1 MQQKYEIIPFN
12 ERMPMQ
18 CVLHKIGYLEPH
30 IHDYFEI
37 DMVLSGNLRAVSDG
51 QTYNLGAEDIITFD
65 AHSVHEL
72 RGKDCILICV
82 QFEQSLFE
90 KTLPAPTR
98 PRFFCNSS
106 VQKNNPA
113 FDGIRRLIAKIVKN
127 NTELRSGYVLHNWS
141 LIYELMDVLF
151 NNFRVNTSHSQDA
164 QNHRYAARMTE
175 ISKIMRE
182 HYMENFSLSMLADML
197 YLSAPY
203 LSRFF
208 DRQFGMSFSAYLTQ
222 LRINHALNE
231 LLNTNKNIEEI
242 SADSG
247 FPNSHAFV
255 SAFKREFGVLPSVY
269 RRQNKLD
276 EEEHPPAVPVV
287 EYHDYMEGL
296 AKYLTEEVKRPD
308 PVNAISC
315 SARFDGAAKAKKLR
329 HTWKNIMC
337 VTSAADLLL
346 GDIRSVIKRVQ
357 REIKFNYVRFN
368 GILSDDMHIYNETAS
383 GEPVYNFI
391 FVDKIID
398 FLRSVNLKPFIQLS
412 FMPALLA
419 KDPGRRLFGY
429 LVSEPRDL
437 EKWCGLVMALVE
449 HLISRYGEEE
459 IVLWKFSVWNEPDTP
474 PRLYGFSTDEDFYN
488 FYKQTYIT
496 IKNISGKIQVGTP
509 STFYIIDEIHHTW
522 YIDFFKWCCENG
534 CKPDFFNFSYYD
546 VVFPQDSDNVQGTFG
561 FVDKMIL
568 RDTPGG
574 LSSFADKVISERAK
588 LGAAA
593 LPIYLTEWNTSPSQ
607 RDWLNDTCYKSCYI
621 VKNILENY
629 DRLESF
635 GYWSLSDFMGEA
647 PLPGE
652 TFFGG
657 LGIFTVNGIPKAAYY
672 ALWLLGKLGD
682 EFISNDEGWFATKK
696 EKEYRIIMYNYRH
709 ISHLYA
715 QGERFDMTFSDRY
728 TLFAPEQLMDFH
740 ITINNIQ
747 SGKYLVR
754 ETILNRNSGS
764 AFDKW
769 VQSGALEIDSEQE
782 FETLSAHSVPACRKY
797 VIEAAENTL
806 KLDALLDML
815 EVRLMTIEKIS
826 ERSAL

>member
-1 MQQKYEIIPFN
+1 M
-12 ERMPMQ
+12 
-18 CVLHKIGYLEPH
+18 
-30 IHDYFEI
+30 
-37 DMVLSGNLRAVSDG
+37 
-51 QTYNLGAEDIITFD
+51 
-65 AHSVHEL
+65 
-72 RGKDCILICV
+72 

-98 PRFFCNSS
+98 PQFFCNSS
-106 VQKNNPA
+106 VQKSNPA
-113 FDGIRRLIAKIVKN
+113 FDCIRRLIAKIAKN
-127 NTELRSGYVLHNWS
+127 NAEMQQGYVFHNRA
-141 LIYELMDVLF
+141 LIYELMNVLY
-151 NNFRVNTSHSQDA
+151 NNFRINGSSSQDA
-164 QNHRYAARMTE
+164 QNYRYAARMTE

-182 HYMENFSLSMLADML
+182 HYNENFSLSMLADML

-208 DRQFGMSFSAYLTQ
+208 YRQFGMSFSAYLAQ

-255 SAFKREFGVLPSVY
+255 SAFKRKFGVLPSVY
-269 RRQNKLD
+269 RRQNKQD
-276 EEEHPPAVPVV
+276 EEHTPTIPVV

-296 AKYLTEEVKRPD
+296 AKYLDDDVKHPE

-315 SARFDGAAKAKKLR
+315 SVRLDGAAKTKKLR
-329 HTWKNIMC
+329 HTWKNVLS

-346 GDIRSVIKRVQ
+346 GEIQDVIRRVQ
-357 REIKFNYVRFN
+357 REIKFKFVRFN
-368 GILSDDMHIYNETAS
+368 GILSDEMHIYNETPS
-383 GEPVYNFI
+383 GEPVYNFV
-391 FVDKIID
+391 FADKIID

-412 FMPALLA
+412 FMPAKLA
-419 KDPGRRLFGY
+419 KDPERRLFGY
-429 LVSEPRDL
+429 LVSEPRGL
-437 EKWCGLVMALVE
+437 EKWCGLVKALFE
-449 HLISRYGEEE
+449 HLISRYGEE
-459 IVLWKFSVWNEPDTP
+459 IASWKFSVWNEPDTP
-474 PRLYGFSTDEDFYN
+474 PRLYGFSTNEYFYE
-488 FYKQTYIT
+488 FYKQTYLT
-496 IKNISGKIQVGTP
+496 IKNISEKIQVGTP
-509 STFYIIDEIHHTW
+509 STFYIMDDKHQEW
-522 YIDFFKWCCENG
+522 YISFFKWCCENG

-546 VVFPQDSDNVQGTFG
+546 VIFPQDNDNVQGTFG

-568 RDTPGG
+568 RDTVGG
-574 LSSFADKVISERAK
+574 LSDFADKVISERAK
-588 LGAAA
+588 LGETS

-621 VKNILENY
+621 AKNILENY

-647 PLPGE
+647 PLPRE
-652 TFFGG
+652 MFFGG

-672 ALWLLGKLGD
+672 ALWLLSMLGD
-682 EFISNDEGWFATKK
+682 DFVSGGEGWFVTKK
-696 EKEYRIIMYNYRH
+696 GKEYRIIMYNYRH

-740 ITINNIQ
+740 ITINNVQ

-754 ETILNRNSGS
+754 ETVLNRNSGS

-769 VQSGALEIDSEQE
+769 VQSGAIEIDSEQE
-782 FETLSAHSVPACRKY
+782 LSSLLAQSVPVCSKY
-797 VIEAAENTL
+797 VIETADNTL
-806 KLDALLDML
+806 KPDALLDML
-815 EVRLMTIEKIS
+815 EVRLLTVENIS
-826 ERSAL
+826 ERNTL